1 MEENLRTYQSLI
13 EDAIKSADKLQE
25 TLDVRRGRIQC
36 RETIF
41 QENIIKAFPSPF
53 ELSYLAYINKREFRE
68 VHREKQISFARLNQA
83 TGGNGSLFYEENYAE
98 ELERLA
104 VGWRFPDRFSVLKIP
119 ARSFARNWHKYSAA

>member
-68 VHREKQISFARLNQA
+68 VHMEKQISFARLNQA
-83 TGGNGSLFYEENYAE
+83 TGGNGSLFYEENYAK
-98 ELERLA
+98 ELDRLLLD
-104 VGWRFPDRFSVLKIP
+104 GDFQTDFP
-119 ARSFARNWHKYSAA
+119 Y